1 MESLGRHIL
10 SRKLERWLEPGE
22 YAYYLD
28 GNPQNT
34 NPDNLALSP
43 LPELVKSLNK
53 RQVELVCPYCGEV
66 FRVSKSHKER
76 RVHCNNRCRSLNSR
90 KFEVDREELEQLVW
104 QMPTTEVALLF
115 GVSDKA
121 VEKRCKL
128 LEIQNDP
135 TPRFVGVGQDAQ
147 QDRHH
152 EYIGIP
158 QDALAKKFD
167 GISQVVCG
175 HFQVKLLVVIGLDC
189 AHCCLPIIQLSLL
202 PKR

>member
-1 MESLGRHIL
+1 MKPGDYSKNIKIKLDQQSGQLCFYDPSHPLARKNGMVSLGRHVL
-10 SRKLERWLEPGE
+10 SLKLERWLEPGE

-28 GNPQNT
+28 GNPQNM

-90 KFEVDREELEQLVW
+90 KFVVDREELEQLVW
-104 QMPTTEVALLF
+104 QMPTTEVARLF

-128 LEIQNDP
+128 LEIQKP
-135 TPRFVGVGQDAQ
+135 PRGYWA
-147 QDRHH
+147 R
-152 EYIGIP
+152 
-158 QDALAKKFD
+158 
-167 GISQVVCG
+167 
-175 HFQVKLLVVIGLDC
+175 
-189 AHCCLPIIQLSLL
+189 LSSEEQ
-202 PKR
+202 KQSRRGYKEQEFEQ